1 MAATTLVP
9 TGVTDAAAL
18 VASGD
23 ETQIDN
29 TIAAFDDAELLS
41 TNVNDISS
49 GSVTF
54 SLTDVPAGA
63 VISAAQFQTRAEFVN
78 PGTGDSCNYICTL
91 TGAALPATST
101 ATWTEADENAGFANR
116 GATGG
121 SESCT
126 PTEAN
131 ANAWTVV
138 FTQTGYSKA
147 QSPDGMN
154 FDISEIEVIIT
165 YTIPAGG
172 VTPHNPFGI
181 ALSGPFSGPIG

>member
-9 TGVTDAAAL
+9 TGVTDASSL

-41 TNVNDISS
+41 TNTNDISS

-78 PGTGDSCNYICTL
+78 PGSGDACNYICTL
-91 TGAALPATST
+91 TGTSLPATST

-138 FTQTGYSKA
+138 FTQTGYSKSA
-147 QSPDGMN
+147 GPDGMN

-172 VTPHNPFGI
+172 ANPKGPLGMVLHG
-181 ALSGPFSGPIG
+181 ALGGPIG